1 MLCYAMRFN
10 IKGNSDR
17 KRSPAQRC
25 CWVAFPEGGLLVKW
39 LVLLLC
45 VSARP
50 HLLQSE
56 EGVAYQFH
64 TWNSQNGLPD
74 DTINAIQRT
83 HDGYIW
89 MTTSTGL
96 VRFDG
101 LHFRIFNEANTPSL
115 ISVNFTFGAL
125 LESRDGALWAGTSDG
140 GAVRYQGG
148 RFLSISSRDGLP
160 DDDVTRIDQDPTGAV
175 YIFTRSGLSKWV
187 NGKLERLAPK
197 PGSPFNGYQ
206 PADAEQVGFDG
217 KHWGIWR
224 NAGSHLQRFANGSW
238 SNFPL
243 PPGMNDPSQL
253 HIHTIYQDSRGN
265 IWYNA
270 GGYPGQYFRVQGGG
284 LRVFRGLPPEAFVC
298 WQGDDGALWI
308 DTHHGHLAIW
318 KDGHLYPQSAITTPN
333 LFNTIQDPGGAL
345 WIATLT
351 EGLFRVTRS
360 VAHLV
365 VPDGAPEFPAN
376 LLLDKDHRVWLGSTA
391 LQYLDHQGVLR
402 RFKQHR
408 DKSADLTIV
417 SALSQQPDGAIL
429 AASRN
434 KVTRIDGL
442 TSKPIALPGGRYGDI
457 DALLPQADGS
467 LWFGSE
473 EGLTHIGAGW
483 FLRLVHPDGAQ
494 HATVTSIARSGE
506 SDLWIGSSI
515 GLSQLTFSNHRADWR
530 LVEGWRYGPVESLLR
545 GQHGVLWV
553 GTSRNGLV
561 SVGAGSTT
569 NYSTAAGLPDDR
581 VAAMLETNTAE
592 GAYLWLVTRL
602 GLVRIAEKDLEAYA
616 RGEAATIPSIRLGE
630 ADGIP
635 IRPIPTPGQS
645 RALQDANGQLLFSNR
660 SGVVILDPQAI
671 SIRHSPPRVYIES
684 YRVDGTELQG
694 TDSITL
700 HPGQSNLEI
709 EYTGITDGDPDELL
723 FRYRLVGLDR
733 QWTQAGTRRVALFS
747 HLPPGNYRFEVEARS
762 LSGFRSNTTAA
773 IPLSI
778 VPRLYQR
785 RSVQILIGL
794 LVLSAILSLTRLRH
808 HNLLRS
814 RTRQQAFAR
823 TLMASQEAERK
834 RIAAELHDG
843 LGQHLVLI
851 NNLSLMGSQA
861 SEQGHDTPILYDR
874 IAEQTSEAIDELRA
888 ISYNL
893 RPYQLDRLGLTR
905 AIQALSEQGREIF
918 PGEWSEQIGEVDGA
932 VEPELEIAL
941 YRIVQECINNILKH
955 AHATKASILLRRRNA
970 QIRLEIN
977 DNGQGLPEA
986 SSAMTGFGMI
996 GMRERAEAL
1005 GGKLQMSVPV
1015 GGGTSVV
1022 VIVPVTEEPAAMMDP
1037 RTDASGDHGDPEN
1050 RADNASTAGLP
1061 EHPEYLP

>member
-1 MLCYAMRFN
+1 MPCYAMRSN
-10 IKGNSDR
+10 INGNSDR
-17 KRSPAQRC
+17 VHTAQRGC
-25 CWVAFPEGGLLVKW
+25 RLAFPTAGCLVKW
-39 LVLLLC
+39 LFLLLC
-45 VSARP
+45 VTAWPR
-50 HLLQSE
+50 LLQSE
-56 EGVAYQFH
+56 EAVAYKFH

-74 DTINAIQRT
+74 DSIDAIQRT
-83 HDGYIW
+83 RDGYIW
-89 MTTSTGL
+89 MTTSSGL

-101 LHFRIFNEANTPSL
+101 LHFRIFNEANTPAL
-115 ISVNFTFGAL
+115 VSVNFTFGAL

-140 GAVRYQGG
+140 GALRYQGG
-148 RFLSISSRDGLP
+148 RFSSIRSRDGLP
-160 DDDVTRIDQDPTGAV
+160 DDDVARIDQDPTGAV

-187 NGKLERLAPK
+187 NGKIERLAPK

-206 PADAEQVGFDG
+206 PADPGQVGFDG

-243 PPGMNDPSQL
+243 PPGMNDPLQL
-253 HIHTIYQDSRGN
+253 HIHSIYQDSRGT

-270 GGYPGQYFRVQGGG
+270 GGYPGQYFRVQGEE

-308 DTHHGHLAIW
+308 DTHHGQVAIW
-318 KDGHLYPQSAITTPN
+318 KDGHLYPQPAITTPN

-351 EGLFRVTRS
+351 EGLFRVTRP
-360 VAHLV
+360 VAHLL
-365 VPDGAPEFPAN
+365 VPDGAPEFPAS
-376 LLLDKDHRVWLGSTA
+376 LLLDKDRRVWLGSTA

-402 RFKQHR
+402 RFKQRR
-408 DKSADLTIV
+408 DNSADLTII
-417 SALSQQPDGAIL
+417 SALAQQPDGSML

-442 TSKPIALPGGRYGDI
+442 ASRSIELPAGHYGDI
-457 DALLPQADGS
+457 DALLPSADGS

-473 EGLTHIGAGW
+473 EGLTQVGAGR
-483 FLRLVHPDGAQ
+483 FLHLVHPDGAQ
-494 HATVTSIARSGE
+494 HATVTSIVRASN
-506 SDLWIGSSI
+506 SDLWIGSSL
-515 GLSQLTFSNHRADWR
+515 GLSQLTVSNHRAAWR
-530 LVEGWRYGPVESLLR
+530 LVEGWRYGPVQSLLL
-545 GQHGVLWV
+545 GQRGVLWV
-553 GTSRNGLV
+553 GTDRNGLV
-561 SVGAGSTT
+561 RVDARSTT
-569 NYSTAAGLPDDR
+569 NYSTAAGLPDDT
-581 VAAMLETNTAE
+581 VAAMLETGTGE
-592 GAYLWLVTRL
+592 QAYLWLTTDR

-616 RGEAATIPSIRLGE
+616 HGEAAAIPSIRLGE
-630 ADGIP
+630 ADGVP
-635 IRPIPTPGQS
+635 LRPTPGPGQS
-645 RALQDANGQLLFSNR
+645 RALQDAKGQLLFSTH
-660 SGVVILDPQAI
+660 SGVVVFDPQAI
-671 SIRHSPPRVYIES
+671 SIRRSPPRVYIES

-694 TDSITL
+694 TDAITL

-709 EYTGITDGDPDELL
+709 DYTGITDGDPEELL

-747 HLPPGNYRFEVEARS
+747 HLPPGNYHFEVEASS
-762 LSGFRSNTTAA
+762 LAGFRSETTAA

-778 VPRLYQR
+778 VPRFYQR
-785 RSVQILIGL
+785 RSIQTLIGL
-794 LVLSAILSLTRLRH
+794 LLLSAILGLTRLRH
-808 HNLLRS
+808 QNLLRS
-814 RTRQQAFAR
+814 KTRQQAFAR
-823 TLMASQEAERK
+823 TLMASQEVERK

-861 SEQGHDTPILYDR
+861 SNRRADTGVLYER

-905 AIQALSEQGREIF
+905 AIQALSDQAREIF
-918 PGEWSEQIGEVDGA
+918 PGEWSEQIGDIDGA
-932 VEPELEIAL
+932 VEPELEIAF

-955 AHATKASILLRRRNA
+955 AHATKASILLRRMNA
-970 QIRLEIN
+970 HIKLEIN

-986 SSAMTGFGMI
+986 SSAMIGFGMI

-1005 GGKLQMSVPV
+1005 SGKLQMSVPE
-1015 GGGTSVV
+1015 GGGTCVLV
-1022 VIVPVTEEPAAMMDP
+1022 TVPVTEEPAAMMDP
-1037 RTDASGDHGDPEN
+1037 EPRTNADHGGAVIGYVEPPLD
-1050 RADNASTAGLP
+1050 
-1061 EHPEYLP
+1061 